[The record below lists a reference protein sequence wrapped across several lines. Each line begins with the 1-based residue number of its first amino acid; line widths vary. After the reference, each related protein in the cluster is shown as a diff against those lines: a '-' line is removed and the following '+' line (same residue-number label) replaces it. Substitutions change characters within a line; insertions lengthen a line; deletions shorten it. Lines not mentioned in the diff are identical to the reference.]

1 MYKDA
6 RSSFIAFAYISR
18 VSIKAS
24 VGNKRMAREAIP
36 DREFQEHFDTL
47 KKSKLTERFDLIFCV
62 DQTATDWK
70 KGGKIS

>member
-1 MYKDA
+1 
-6 RSSFIAFAYISR
+6 
-18 VSIKAS
+18 
-24 VGNKRMAREAIP
+24 MAREAIP